1 MNTFTKFDYDSRKGF
16 TPCDRDPLGWEDEE
30 SVRVV
35 RWGRDPLKGSL
46 GRNIAGERGRR
57 MSMQTVCGIDLGSR
71 SVKIA
76 LMQSLDGG
84 DRLEIQRLE
93 SLDTIRFYREYG
105 RKKGEKLVVDFAAM
119 GLPEVDCLVS
129 TGYGRNTLE
138 LAGGEAI
145 PELKAHVLGA
155 IYQTGLTDFT
165 LIDLGGQDSK
175 IIQVRRGKM
184 IDFLTND
191 KCAASS
197 GRYLE
202 NMANILDLSLEELG
216 QYSDDPVELNSTC
229 AVFGESELIGK
240 IVEGFPLAQLG
251 AGVNSTIVKR
261 ILPLLRSSVGEVLV
275 FTGGVAHNHAVTKL
289 LEEGTGKQIVIP
301 PEPQFNGAIGCCV
314 YGQL

>member
-1 MNTFTKFDYDSRKGF
+1 M
-16 TPCDRDPLGWEDEE
+16 
-30 SVRVV
+30 
-35 RWGRDPLKGSL
+35 
-46 GRNIAGERGRR
+46 
-57 MSMQTVCGIDLGSR
+57 
-71 SVKIA
+71 KIA
-76 LMQSLDGG
+76 LIQSLCGG
-84 DRLEIQRLE
+84 DQLKILRLE

-105 RKKGEKLVVDFAAM
+105 RKQGEKLVVDFAAM
-119 GLPEVDCLVS
+119 GLPEVDALVS

-155 IYQTGLTDFT
+155 MYQTGLKDFT
-165 LIDLGGQDSK
+165 LVDLGGQDSK
-175 IIQVRRGKM
+175 IIQVRKGKM

-202 NMANILDLSLEELG
+202 NMAHILDVSLEELG
-216 QYSDDPVELNSTC
+216 QYSDAPVELNSTC

-240 IVEGFPLAQLG
+240 IVEGFPLTELA
-251 AGVNSTIVKR
+251 AGVNATIVKR
-261 ILPLLRSSVGEVLV
+261 ILPLLRSFAGEVLV

-301 PEPQFNGAIGCCV
+301 QEPQFNGAIGCCIE
-314 YGQL
+314 GCDLL

>member
-1 MNTFTKFDYDSRKGF
+1 M
-16 TPCDRDPLGWEDEE
+16 LG
-30 SVRVV
+30 
-35 RWGRDPLKGSL
+35 
-46 GRNIAGERGRR
+46 
-57 MSMQTVCGIDLGSR
+57 QTVCGIDLGSR

-76 LMQSLDGG
+76 LMRRRGE
-84 DRLEIQRLE
+84 REHFEILRLE

-105 RKKGEKLVVDFAAM
+105 RKQGDKLVVNFEAL
-119 GLPEVDCLVS
+119 GLPVVERLVS

-145 PELKAHVLGA
+145 LELKAHVLGA
-155 IYQTGLTDFT
+155 IYQTGLMDFT

-202 NMANILDLSLEELG
+202 NMAGILEVTLEELG
-216 QYSDDPVELNSTC
+216 QYAEDPVELNSTC

-240 IVEGFPLAQLG
+240 IVEGFPLAELA
-251 AGVNSTIVKR
+251 AGVNATIVKR
-261 ILPLLRSSVGEVLV
+261 ILPLLRSFAGEVLV
-275 FTGGVAHNHAVTKL
+275 FTGGVAHNQAVGKL
-289 LEEGTGKQIVIP
+289 LEAGTGRRILIP
-301 PEPQFNGAIGCCV
+301 QEPQYNGAIGCCCV
-314 YGQL
+314 F